1 MKKIGLILSLAFVFA
16 SCSEKNQLILK
27 SSTGRINSVLV
38 VIDNTEWD
46 TEIGTTIKD
55 IIREPVIGL
64 PQPEVQ
70 LRTSQINPPNFNSLF
85 ENNRNLLFVG
95 ISNQN
100 AFKVTH
106 NKYASP
112 QTIIAITG
120 KDKAALIKTIQENAD
135 KLISVFK
142 KSDIQV
148 YQSKLSKNIWE
159 KDAFKQLKNTTIS
172 IPKDYL
178 KVEKLPDF
186 LWLRKYIS
194 KDGTLNILAYSMPL
208 PKGGT
213 IDTSTILSLRD
224 SIGKTHIPGQ
234 FKDTYMQTSKALA
247 PSFKSV
253 IIDGV
258 HTTESRGL
266 WEVKN
271 DFMGGA
277 FINYSFIDTK
287 NKRVLCL
294 DGFVY
299 APNQDKRDY
308 IFELEAIFKTLKLK

>member
-100 AFKVTH
+100 DFKVTH

>member
-100 AFKVTH
+100 DFKVTH

-120 KDKAALIKTIQENAD
+120 KDKAALIKTVQENAD